1 MDYGAMLKSTQTNP
15 NHRSAHYTRQS
26 PFEESN
32 RQVRG
37 RILKA
42 LVADAPLTALQIV
55 KKVAMDA
62 ERVKSNLVQME
73 KEGFIR
79 KKGRSFVI

>member
-1 MDYGAMLKSTQTNP
+1 MPIPTAGA
-15 NHRSAHYTRQS
+15 HIIRARA
-26 PFEESN
+26 PFENSN

-37 RILKA
+37 RILKV

-62 ERVKSNLVQME
+62 ERVKDNLVQME
-73 KEGFIR
+73 KEGFIK